1 MNNVTKLVQLS
12 DQDLVTQTLRDH
24 ITGKIDLTPVQVQS
38 INILAKASGMYTTR
52 IEEVKPQ
59 RSPEELRAALKEKL
73 LILKE
78 NAGGIYFDE
87 NGNSYPDKPW
97 QPECMKKKEAK

>member
-12 DQDLVTQTLRDH
+12 DQDLVTKTLRDH

-38 INILAKASGMYTTR
+38 INILAKVSGMFTTK
-52 IEEVKPQ
+52 IEQVKPQ

-73 LILKE
+73 LKLKE

-87 NGNSYPDKPW
+87 NGKAYNEDNPY
-97 QPECMKKKEAK
+97 QPAYKKKAVK

>member
-12 DQDLVTQTLRDH
+12 DQDLVTKTLRDH

-52 IEEVKPQ
+52 IEEVKPKL
-59 RSPEELRAALKEKL
+59 SPEELRVKLRKSLKELFEDKR
-73 LILKE
+73 
-78 NAGGIYFDE
+78 GIYGISKE
-87 NGNSYPDKPW
+87 DKDDIYGIS
-97 QPECMKKKEAK
+97 ETKKSMSK